1 MTDQIINVNFNF
13 DNSYARNLEGFYI
26 LSKGEKAPAPKLIK
40 LNRPLAQSLGL
51 KLDDLEENE
60 MATIFSGSIPPKGAT
75 PLAQAYAGHQ
85 FGYFNPQL
93 GDGRALLLGEVIDL
107 AGQRYDIHLKGS
119 GKTPFSRG
127 GDGKAVLGP
136 VLREYIIGEAMHAL
150 NIPTTRALAVVTTG
164 EEVWR
169 DKLLPGAV
177 LTRIAASHL
186 RIGTFQ
192 FFAARNEIDKV
203 KQLADYA
210 IQRHF
215 PELKTSE
222 EPYLDLLCAV
232 RDRQASLIAQWLLVG
247 FVHGVMNTD
256 NMTISGETIDYGPCA
271 FIDYYDSAAVFSS
284 IDSQGRYAYGNQPAI
299 AQWNLARLAEALLP
313 LINPNSE
320 EAIRLAS
327 EVVNLFSEQYQQ
339 LWLKGM
345 RAKLGLTTSEKN
357 DLVLINEL
365 YYSMEG
371 QHVDFTQLFRGLSET
386 LDGNTET
393 ARHLFDNP
401 EVFDRWFVHWSERL
415 TRDPIGFEER
425 KTLMN
430 AVNPLYIPRNHI
442 VEEALQAAEND
453 SNFEPF
459 EKLMKVLAKPF
470 ERREGLEA
478 YEKPAPTEFGPYKTF
493 CGT

>member
-1 MTDQIINVNFNF
+1 MNFNF
-13 DNSYARNLEGFYI
+13 DNSYARSLEGFYI
-26 LSKGEKAPAPKLIK
+26 LSQGEKAPAPALVK

-51 KLDDLEENE
+51 KLDDLEEDEVAN
-60 MATIFSGSIPPKGAT
+60 IFSGSIPPKGAT
-75 PLAQAYAGHQ
+75 PLAQVYAGHQ
-85 FGYFNPQL
+85 FGQFNPQL

-107 AGQRYDIHLKGS
+107 VGQRYDIHLKGS

-164 EEVWR
+164 EKVLR
-169 DKLLPGAV
+169 DKMLPGAV
-177 LTRIAASHL
+177 LARIAASHL
-186 RIGTFQ
+186 RVGTFQ
-192 FFAARNEIDKV
+192 FFAARNETDKV
-203 KQLADYA
+203 KQLADYT

-222 EPYLDLLCAV
+222 EPYLGLLCAV
-232 RDRQASLIAQWLLVG
+232 RDKQASLLAQWLLVG

-271 FIDYYDSAAVFSS
+271 FIDRYDSAAVFSS
-284 IDSQGRYAYGNQPAI
+284 IDRQGRYAYGNQPAI
-299 AQWNLARLAEALLP
+299 AQWNLARLAEALLA
-313 LINPNSE
+313 LISPNSE
-320 EAIRLAS
+320 EVLRLAN
-327 EVVNLFSEQYQQ
+327 EVINLFSEQYQQ

-345 RAKLGLTTSEKN
+345 RAKLGLTTIEKN
-357 DLVLINEL
+357 DLALVNEL
-365 YYSMEG
+365 YDSMEG
-371 QHVDFTQLFRGLSET
+371 QNVDFTQLFRGLSDT
-386 LDGNTET
+386 LNDNTD
-393 ARHLFDNP
+393 AVRRLFDNP
-401 EVFDRWFVHWSERL
+401 DIFDHWFVSWSERL
-415 TRDPIGFEER
+415 ARDPIGFEER

-459 EKLMKVLAKPF
+459 EKLMEVLAKPF
-470 ERREGLEA
+470 EKREGLEQ
-478 YEKPAPTEFGPYKTF
+478 YEKPAPDEFGPYKTF